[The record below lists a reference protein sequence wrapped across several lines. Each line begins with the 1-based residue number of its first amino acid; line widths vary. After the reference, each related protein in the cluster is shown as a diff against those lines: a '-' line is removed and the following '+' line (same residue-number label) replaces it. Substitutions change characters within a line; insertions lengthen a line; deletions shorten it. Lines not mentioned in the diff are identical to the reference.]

1 MTKRFRAIIVT
12 LIKEP
17 KDPYTRNNTML
28 GNSFVINKKKFPYL
42 IKFGWI
48 KVKQTD
54 GTVLL
59 FNKDEIK
66 IELEAKNKKKS

>member
-1 MTKRFRAIIVT
+1 MTKRFRAITVT

-59 FNKDEIK
+59 FHEDEIVIQLEPK
-66 IELEAKNKKKS
+66 IKRKT